1 LGIEH
6 QCSASGAW
14 RDFFERLSRFVVHR
28 AGDVAQ
34 ELRLPQVELAL
45 DVTARL
51 VDQLATLQL
60 AEDVATLG
68 VDELRLATT
77 ATIATVIR

>member
-14 RDFFERLSRFVVHR
+14 RDFFERRSRFVVHR